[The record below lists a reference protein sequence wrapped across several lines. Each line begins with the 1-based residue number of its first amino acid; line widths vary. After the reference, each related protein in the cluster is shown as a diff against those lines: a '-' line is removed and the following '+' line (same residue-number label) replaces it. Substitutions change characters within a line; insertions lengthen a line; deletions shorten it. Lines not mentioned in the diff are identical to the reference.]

1 MPWAGLGNTLSHVA
15 VHFNHGAVPLNVP
28 DITRFEQRLCV
39 FSFVRTVWFYMPVL
53 VHHIVVELRA
63 AGAEQ
68 PHALAMSTLVVF
80 SLGILLAEYPSGVFA
95 DWVGRKQALALSC
108 LLHAAGMLIYAVS
121 STLPALF
128 AGQLVL
134 GFGAAFRSGA
144 DSALLHSHLER
155 AGIPERYSAALARM
169 RIATNGAI
177 VVGCFSGG
185 LLYACWPTAVFIGTA
200 LCSLAALVPLSGL
213 EEPPRRV
220 AHRRY
225 FDVLRESLGEVRG
238 NAPARALVLLGG
250 VGVTFF
256 LFVFWT
262 TQSYL
267 VEIGAPVKHNGFL
280 ISVTALLSALSLMAL
295 AWLSASQRRHG
306 VAVGV
311 LLFTIPLA
319 LLATAIAYRAGW
331 LWLGAGF
338 LITIAMGQALFR
350 SLMNVRL
357 QQLVP
362 DAVRASIVSL
372 ESWMGSLLYVPV
384 FPIGGALLDAW
395 GIDGGYL
402 AIAVLVLLPSV
413 LLYVLARR
421 HGVWHVKTP
430 SM

>member
-1 MPWAGLGNTLSHVA
+1 
-15 VHFNHGAVPLNVP
+15 VPLNVA

-68 PHALAMSTLVVF
+68 PHALAMSTLVIF
-80 SLGILLAEYPSGVFA
+80 SIGILLAEYPSGVFA
-95 DWVGRKQALALSC
+95 DWAGRKRALALSC
-108 LLHAAGMLIYAVS
+108 LLQAAGISLYAVS

-128 AGQLVL
+128 AGQLVCGL
-134 GFGAAFRSGA
+134 GAAFQTGA

-155 AGIPERYSAALARM
+155 AGVPERYSAALARM

-177 VVGCFSGG
+177 VVGCFGGG
-185 LLYACWPTAVFIGTA
+185 LLYAWWPTAVFIGTA

-213 EEPPRRV
+213 EEQPRPV
-220 AHRRY
+220 AHRRSI
-225 FDVLRESLGEVRG
+225 DVLRESLAEVRRNG
-238 NAPARALVLLGG
+238 PARAIVLLGG

-280 ISVTALLSALSLMAL
+280 IGATALLSAISLTAL
-295 AWLSASQRRHG
+295 AWLSASRRRHG
-306 VAVGV
+306 VAVG
-311 LLFTIPLA
+311 LLLLTIPLA

-331 LWLGAGF
+331 LWLGAGC

-350 SLMNVRL
+350 NLVNVRL

-372 ESWMGSLLYVPV
+372 ESWIGSLLYVPI
-384 FPIGGALLDAW
+384 FPIGGVLLDVW
-395 GIDGGYL
+395 GIDGGYIV
-402 AIAVLVLLPSV
+402 IAALVLPPSV
-413 LLYVLARR
+413 LLYILARR
-421 HGVWHVKTP
+421 YGVWHVDTP
-430 SM
+430 STS